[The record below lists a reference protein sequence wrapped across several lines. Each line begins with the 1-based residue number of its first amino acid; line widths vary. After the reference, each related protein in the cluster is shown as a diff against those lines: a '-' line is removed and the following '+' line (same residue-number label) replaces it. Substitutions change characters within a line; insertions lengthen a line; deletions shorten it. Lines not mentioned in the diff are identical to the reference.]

1 MIKTRPGAQLATCI
15 INLPID
21 DDCTNHPQEDST
33 KRLTKRKF
41 HSRQIHRYNTL
52 RLFAK
57 SHRNFIF
64 LDYCVSFS
72 RSLSD
77 KKPAGG
83 QTCGFFVLR
92 GLCVDLRSAAEAE
105 AHPPIGVD
113 GHCVNDG
120 QPELIVEIG
129 ESIQFL
135 YLEHERTNGFCLGFP
150 STLCCT
156 ELLKLRLCLF
166 ESLYKTVV
174 PCGIFFLVLCRL

>member
-1 MIKTRPGAQLATCI
+1 MLMTLKSGRSIF
-15 INLPID
+15 
-21 DDCTNHPQEDST
+21 S
-33 KRLTKRKF
+33 
-41 HSRQIHRYNTL
+41 NTPSNEL
-52 RLFAK
+52 IRLFAK